1 MNLPTIDGREC
12 VPVRLLLFLT
22 AWRPLSP
29 DVVAELFSHPDGR
42 RSWDL
47 VSFQLSSG
55 KEPAPWYP
63 RDWDHIHDDLT
74 TLSISL
80 KRSEAF
86 EFEHEREWRRR
97 SVELLPAAV
106 FVWRDELV
114 AHYALKFGGTAFT
127 NTLPSRMELDA
138 AHLRIARL
146 MEDPTASDGADD
158 ADTTFLGEVECDEDT
173 ERVDDDFRNGDGQLN
188 FARNLPVADTP
199 VVFEGFGSVML
210 GIQRLARPSD
220 AQAEHEPAIP
230 VALAAPQALLVTTS
244 SWSAGIVKH
253 SIKTKTHAL
262 SAVIEKARRLATDA
276 QDHQSVWAELVR
288 LAQSSDRPA
297 PIIGYVEVEGVQ
309 YGVAHS
315 EEPMYFT
322 KKALKEQF
330 ARAKAR

>member
-114 AHYALKFGGTAFT
+114 AHYALKFGKTAFT

-220 AQAEHEPAIP
+220 AQAEHEPAVP
-230 VALAAPQALLVTTS
+230 VALVIPPAQITAPM
-244 SWSAGIVKH
+244 KR
-253 SIKTKTHAL
+253 
-262 SAVIEKARRLATDA
+262 EKAAARYDRLLREILVKLEFDPATIPRERGGA
-276 QDHQSVWAELVR
+276 HPSETKR
-288 LAQSSDRPA
+288 LAQSMATSSEYAGQGFTDRTFRGAWERLPKV
-297 PIIGYVEVEGVQ
+297 G
-309 YGVAHS
+309 
-315 EEPMYFT
+315 
-322 KKALKEQF
+322 
-330 ARAKAR
+330 